1 MAFQGDTPDPKSSK
15 GKQLE
20 KIVSKN
26 PFLRKMRAQ
35 SRGEK
40 ASDITTGVN
49 DQAYKDGYA
58 KIKWTKQEDKPKPKF
73 KTRINGVV
81 VHDPEDDNEGH
92 S

>member
-35 SRGEK
+35 SRGET

-49 DQAYKDGYA
+49 DEAYKAGYDQ
-58 KIKWTKQEDKPKPKF
+58 IKWNKRAEADKPKF
-73 KTRINGVV
+73 KVRINGVLQYP
-81 VHDPEDDNEGH
+81 DDEDEN

>member
-1 MAFQGDTPDPKSSK
+1 MAFQGDTPNPNSSK
-15 GKQLE
+15 GKSLE

-40 ASDITTGVN
+40 AADITTGVN
-49 DQAYKDGYA
+49 DQAYKDGYS
-58 KIKWTKQEDKPKPKF
+58 KIKWTKQEFNEKPKF

-81 VHDPEDDNEGH
+81 VSDPDNDEN

>member
-1 MAFQGDTPDPKSSK
+1 MAFQGDTPNPNSSK
-15 GKQLE
+15 GKSLE

-40 ASDITTGVN
+40 AADITTGVN
-49 DQAYKDGYA
+49 DQAYKDGYS
-58 KIKWTKQEDKPKPKF
+58 KIKWTKPEFKEKPKF

-81 VHDPEDDNEGH
+81 VSDPDNDEN

>member
-58 KIKWTKQEDKPKPKF
+58 KIKWSKQEDKPKAKF
-73 KTRINGVV
+73 KTRINGVLQY
-81 VHDPEDDNEGH
+81 PEDEQ
-92 S
+92 

>member
-40 ASDITTGVN
+40 AADITTAGDVS
-49 DQAYKDGYA
+49 QQYKDNYD
-58 KIKWTKQEDKPKPKF
+58 KIDFTKRTDSEKPKF
-73 KTRINGVV
+73 KTHINGVLQYP
-81 VHDPEDDNEGH
+81 DDDNDN

>member
-1 MAFQGDTPDPKSSK
+1 MAFQGDTPNPNSSK
-15 GKQLE
+15 GKSLE

-40 ASDITTGVN
+40 AADITTGVN
-49 DQAYKDGYA
+49 DQAYKDGYS
-58 KIKWTKQEDKPKPKF
+58 KIKWTKQEFKEKPKF

-81 VHDPEDDNEGH
+81 VSDPDNDEN

>member
-1 MAFQGDTPDPKSSK
+1 MAFKGDTPNPNSSK
-15 GKQLE
+15 GRALE

-26 PFLRKMRAQ
+26 PFLRKMRAN

-49 DQAYKDGYA
+49 DQAYKDGYDQ
-58 KIKWTKQEDKPKPKF
+58 IKWTKPEEKPKPKF

-81 VHDPEDDNEGH
+81 VSDPEADNDN